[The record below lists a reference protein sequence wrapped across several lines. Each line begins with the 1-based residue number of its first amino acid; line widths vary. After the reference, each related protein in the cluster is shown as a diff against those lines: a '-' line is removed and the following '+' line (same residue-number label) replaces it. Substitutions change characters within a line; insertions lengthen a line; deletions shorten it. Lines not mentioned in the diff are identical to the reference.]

1 MTSEKMTLGNFD
13 LTQIKGIESGMVT
26 DLKKYDKVTKRIE
39 SAKVVQVPSQYS
51 ETGKQWVL
59 KVESECVESYQ
70 GVEGTVEFRASEL
83 FNLVQ
88 DENDGTLKGFP
99 KGEGSNLIRFL
110 KDIGIK
116 QPEKLNSLQ
125 EIIESMVGKSIIIKA
140 YEKNVDGKSKTY
152 LKFRY

>member
-1 MTSEKMTLGNFD
+1 MTVGNFD
-13 LTQIKGIESGMVT
+13 LSKIKGVEGGIVT

-59 KVESECVESYQ
+59 KVESEVVESHA
-70 GVEGTVEFRASEL
+70 GAEGQIEFRASEL

-88 DENDGTLKGFP
+88 DENNGELKGFP

-116 QPEKLNSLQ
+116 QPEKIESLQ
-125 EIIESMVGKSIIIKA
+125 AIIEAMVGKNIIIKA
-140 YEKNVDGKSKTY
+140 YDKNVDGKSKTY